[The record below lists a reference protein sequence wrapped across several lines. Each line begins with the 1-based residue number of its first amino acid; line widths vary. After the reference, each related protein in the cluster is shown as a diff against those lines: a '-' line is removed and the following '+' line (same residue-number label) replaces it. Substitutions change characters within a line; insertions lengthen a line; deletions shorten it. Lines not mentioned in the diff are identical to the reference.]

1 MLSVF
6 HSGEG
11 HIISNDDYYVRQLAS
26 GLDEVVFNV
35 SIRDPIYEYI
45 NEEAVIKDRDENIY
59 IIKQIDAGET
69 SAKVVAQ
76 IDIDD
81 WKAAMYMDY
90 SNESVTVLNTVLG
103 ILPTGWSVI
112 DRSQKTIRRTIPT
125 SDTTSDYNVTAWEI
139 LEDCCDVYSVRFR
152 FDVKNKIVYIINPDL
167 YTSRGAFATRDLN
180 LKKLNYKGKSDS
192 FVTRLYAMGADGL
205 TFASINDGKAY
216 VDNQSYAQKVVSFF
230 WKDDRYTVAENLL
243 EDAQKKL
250 AEMAVPTRSY
260 DCDVLDL
267 ANTNPDMYGFEDFSL
282 FEVVTLIDDAKEV
295 RTDYQVVERWTYP
308 YYPAKNKIVLSTST
322 PNIQKLVTNIV
333 NSIESSTSSFQQI
346 IQSAIANSTALITG
360 NHGGY
365 VVFHDSDGDGTP
377 DEILIMDTN
386 DIATATKVWRWN
398 AAGLGYSNTGY
409 NGTYGTAITMDGTI
423 VGDYIAANTING
435 GSIRAGTIEAEAL
448 SASAKEE
455 IAAVH
460 NYISENI
467 FNDISVWEYGTV
479 APTYET
485 IDGKTYIVLDGTG
498 INAFDT
504 NYYIR
509 IPTDARGDINFNV
522 HFKYHIDR
530 QVVLA
535 DRQRFPFVNYTNT
548 SGSGY
553 TTWKWLPAQT
563 IPADTDFEWNVNFA
577 ISNVDTSKGTKFGLY
592 FIPGCKIY
600 LEELTVQSTVD
611 TYAEAGMDFNAKEL
625 RVAYTELAEVHYLIP
640 YDANSNTDRWEWDW
654 PEYVTASATTVTSGG
669 TTYDAIEF
677 DMTNLSGHYPE
688 YRLITD
694 LMGSVGEVTY
704 NFRMQV
710 DRSIT
715 LSNALTLKI
724 RYIENGYPN
733 VMSYQFAQF
742 SAGTTLNANTEYSLN
757 GTFNFNLDADYE
769 QMKPQLVVEF
779 FSTSDFDGAVVKV
792 YDVQLQCQG
801 NNYRKAQMTFSAD
814 GMATT
819 VQAGSVISSI
829 NQSAEQVS
837 ISASKINL
845 TGDLN
850 LRGNFTSYDSG
861 YDPTD
866 PTTHTYAFL
875 DAGNFKFYNEN
886 SNVFTIACTPLLGQ
900 RAGIF
905 FGDLEDS
912 AALMAH
918 THIDDTEGAFPW
930 LYNRHSGDYEGRLGM
945 TDTAYSVVGV
955 VIECSTEFYGN
966 VYLRSD
972 EANSQLSVSMPARFY
987 GNVYNQNSGVVFVS
1001 DKRKKRNIK
1010 DLVIEKARSFI
1021 MALKPRK
1028 YKFAKDLSTSDRLH
1042 HGFIAQEVKEAMSED
1057 WGIYCEDKEQD
1068 FIGLRYDE
1076 FLADMVAVIQD
1087 QQKRIEA
1094 LERRVD
1100 DLTNNQS

>member
-90 SNESVTVLNTVLG
+90 SNESATVLNTVLG

-448 SASAKEE
+448 SVNAKEE
-455 IAAVH
+455 LASTH
-460 NYISENI
+460 DYISKNI
-467 FNDISVWEYGTV
+467 FTDISVWEYGTV

-530 QVVLA
+530 QVVLT

-563 IPADTDFEWNVNFA
+563 IPADTDFEWNTNFT
-577 ISNVDTSKGTKFGLY
+577 ISGVDTSEGTKFGLY

-611 TYAEAGMDFNAKEL
+611 AYAEAGMDFNA
-625 RVAYTELAEVHYLIP
+625 R
-640 YDANSNTDRWEWDW
+640 
-654 PEYVTASATTVTSGG
+654 G
-669 TTYDAIEF
+669 
-677 DMTNLSGHYPE
+677 
-688 YRLITD
+688 
-694 LMGSVGEVTY
+694 
-704 NFRMQV
+704 
-710 DRSIT
+710 IT
-715 LSNALTLKI
+715 LAFAEIDKEFTRHRLTTPI
-724 RYIENGYPN
+724 
-733 VMSYQFAQF
+733 S
-742 SAGTTLNANTEYSLN
+742 
-757 GTFNFNLDADYE
+757 
-769 QMKPQLVVEF
+769 
-779 FSTSDFDGAVVKV
+779 
-792 YDVQLQCQG
+792 
-801 NNYRKAQMTFSAD
+801 AQM
-814 GMATT
+814 
-819 VQAGSVISSI
+819 
-829 NQSAEQVS
+829 
-837 ISASKINL
+837 
-845 TGDLN
+845 
-850 LRGNFTSYDSG
+850 
-861 YDPTD
+861 
-866 PTTHTYAFL
+866 
-875 DAGNFKFYNEN
+875 
-886 SNVFTIACTPLLGQ
+886 
-900 RAGIF
+900 
-905 FGDLEDS
+905 
-912 AALMAH
+912 
-918 THIDDTEGAFPW
+918 
-930 LYNRHSGDYEGRLGM
+930 
-945 TDTAYSVVGV
+945 
-955 VIECSTEFYGN
+955 
-966 VYLRSD
+966 
-972 EANSQLSVSMPARFY
+972 
-987 GNVYNQNSGVVFVS
+987 
-1001 DKRKKRNIK
+1001 
-1010 DLVIEKARSFI
+1010 
-1021 MALKPRK
+1021 
-1028 YKFAKDLSTSDRLH
+1028 
-1042 HGFIAQEVKEAMSED
+1042 
-1057 WGIYCEDKEQD
+1057 
-1068 FIGLRYDE
+1068 
-1076 FLADMVAVIQD
+1076 
-1087 QQKRIEA
+1087 
-1094 LERRVD
+1094 
-1100 DLTNNQS
+1100 